1 MRRFRLTCVVCI
13 LLAAALLAGCA
24 QNGAGGNTDEC
35 PLPTLSPG
43 GPDPYSEGSLDPLDP
58 SDTGP
63 GTDPTGPVDP
73 TGPPEPTD
81 PVDVEPEPSALE
93 LDLTAMLAELPGKW
107 SVYVKNIDTGEGFC
121 INDEPMV
128 AASLIKLYVAGA
140 YYSTD
145 PRASDASR
153 CSQVDAMINVSSNE
167 ACNSLISLL
176 GFQSINAF
184 IRDFGDEDSVLN
196 RKMLEQNGQ
205 ENYVTAKACGRILEQ
220 ILAGKYVSPEA
231 SERLLQNLKDQART
245 GKIPAGVPKGIPT
258 ANKTGELT
266 DTENDAAIVWSP
278 GGTYVLCVLS
288 TDLTDTASARKSIV
302 EISRIVYEYFTPAE

>member
-1 MRRFRLTCVVCI
+1 MRRLRLTGIVCI
-13 LLAAALLAGCA
+13 LLAAALLAGCG
-24 QNGAGGNTDEC
+24 QNGAAGGNTEEH

-43 GPDPYSEGSLDPLDP
+43 VPDPLQDESDDPLTPPDV
-58 SDTGP
+58 
-63 GTDPTGPVDP
+63 TDPVDP
-73 TGPPEPTD
+73 TDPPAPTD

-93 LDLTAMLAELPGKW
+93 LELTAKLAELPGKW
-107 SVYVKNIDTGEGFC
+107 SVYVKNVDTGECFC

-145 PRASDASR
+145 PQAADASR
-153 CSQVDAMINVSSNE
+153 CGQVDSMINVSSNE

-176 GFQSINAF
+176 GFQTINAF
-184 IRDFGDEDSVLN
+184 IRDFGDEDSALN

-205 ENYVTAKACGRILEQ
+205 ENYITARACGRILEQ

-245 GKIPAGVPKGIPT
+245 GKIPAGVPDGVAT

-266 DTENDAAIVWSP
+266 NTENDAAIVWSP

-302 EISRIVYEYFTPAE
+302 EISRIVYDYFNAG